1 MGLNLGQPRAN
12 KVTLDFESPPQVK
25 LPCMQKK
32 NASFAMVG
40 ASWETI
46 WRVDLRE

>member
-1 MGLNLGQPRAN
+1 MGLNLGQPLAN
-12 KVTLDFESPPQVK
+12 KVTLDFESPQVK

-46 WRVDLRE
+46 